1 MQQEKRNEESWG
13 PRRLPILHIEGR
25 AYFVD
30 LRLHELRAVN
40 DVDVAIDL
48 RSPAGQAAV
57 EAWKAI
63 HCPTCGQLTIVRRD
77 DPAEVIGCR
86 RCGQAVVVQ
95 GGIALA

>member
-1 MQQEKRNEESWG
+1 MEEEKKDEGCWG
-13 PRRLPILHIEGR
+13 PRRLPILHIGGR

-30 LRLHELRAVN
+30 LRLHELRAVD

-63 HCPTCGQLTIVRRD
+63 HCPTCGQLSVVRRD
-77 DPAEVIGCR
+77 DPVEVIGCP
-86 RCGQAVVVQ
+86 RCGQVVVVQ
-95 GGIALA
+95 GGTALA